1 MNCRQAERV
10 LTRAMDGELPAAER
24 AGLEEHLRACRVCRA
39 TEAAWREA
47 GGFLRAQEVPTPPPD
62 VMWADV
68 QRAIRQ
74 AEAQPRAT
82 GPLLGWRLGWA
93 TAIVMAMFVG
103 MVGLATWRQRERVEA
118 RALAA
123 TPQPQVEWAEAE
135 MPGATTMVYEDE
147 ESGLAVIWLLS
158 AENELETPKGT

>member
-1 MNCRQAERV
+1 MNCNQAERA
-10 LTRAMDGELPAAER
+10 LTRALDGELPAAER
-24 AGLEEHLRACRVCRA
+24 AGLDEHLRACPACRDA
-39 TEAAWREA
+39 EAAWRAA
-47 GGFLRAQEVPTPPPD
+47 GDLLRAQQVPAPPAE

-74 AEAQPRAT
+74 AEAQPESV

-103 MVGLATWRQRERVEA
+103 MVGVATWRQRAGAGE

-123 TPQPQVEWAEAE
+123 APAPQVEWAEAE
-135 MPGATTMVYEDE
+135 MPGASTMVYEDE

-158 AENELETPKGT
+158 AENEQETPKGT